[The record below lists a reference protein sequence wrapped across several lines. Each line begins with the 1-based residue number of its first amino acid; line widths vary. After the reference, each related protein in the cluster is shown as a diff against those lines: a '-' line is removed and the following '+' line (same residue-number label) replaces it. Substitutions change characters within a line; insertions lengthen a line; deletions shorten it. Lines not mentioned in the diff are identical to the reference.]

1 MADELEVK
9 PETFTIKDPSGNGN
23 LELSRERLIELATA
37 GAASG
42 RRMDEINTLAERN
55 RRKAEE
61 LRELEGLQNLLS
73 KDPAKAVKI
82 VAELAQERSGG
93 HLDLTPE
100 ELGLIDDGDSSEASG
115 AVSRAITR
123 RLEQIE
129 RSQRETA
136 LSSQQSRQDAE
147 LRAALDDYPDIKST
161 EKGRMLFT
169 TLVRSIGASGSSAGI
184 RDIAETVANSMRA
197 FIGEAAEVKLKE
209 RERHSQEAAMRTGGP
224 PTLTPPEKPFGLEE
238 MRKGDLRKHA
248 LNVAEKLKLAARG
261 GGV

>member
-1 MADELEVK
+1 MADEPEVK
-9 PETFTIKDPSGNGN
+9 PETFTIKDPSGTGN

-37 GAASG
+37 GAASS
-42 RRMDEINTLAERN
+42 RRMEEINTLAERN

-61 LRELEGLQNLLS
+61 LRELEGLQNILS

-93 HLDLTPE
+93 TLDLTPE
-100 ELGLIDDGDSSEASG
+100 ELGLIEDGETEGASG
-115 AVSRAITR
+115 AAGRAIAR

-147 LRAALDDYPDIKST
+147 LRAALDDYPDIKAT
-161 EKGRMLFT
+161 EKGRSVFT
-169 TLVRSIGASGSSAGI
+169 TLVRAIGASGSNADI
-184 RDIAETVANSMRA
+184 RDIAETVANSMRG
-197 FIGEAAEVKLKE
+197 FVLEAAEVKLKE
-209 RERHSQEAAMRTGGP
+209 RERHAQDASMRTGGP
-224 PTLTPPEKPFGLEE
+224 PTLTPPEKPFTVEG
-238 MRKGDLRKHA
+238 MKKGDLRKHA
-248 LNVAEKLKLAARG
+248 LNVAEKMRLAARG